1 MHECCPTAG
10 KKECKSSAADP
21 TSRPGSMEESV
32 YLALEKHLKNREQ
45 EKTRVRTYASLESK
59 SSCCLTI
66 KKRFLSAQN
75 HRTRQIALLAYWEQS
90 KEPQKRPQRSE
101 HQYMAAKYPRSS
113 CLVQTLLRQPVEPES
128 AQWGW
133 GLEKKRQTK
142 SNEDGPG
149 EN

>member
-75 HRTRQIALLAYWEQS
+75 HRTRQVALLAY
-90 KEPQKRPQRSE
+90 
-101 HQYMAAKYPRSS
+101 
-113 CLVQTLLRQPVEPES
+113 
-128 AQWGW
+128 
-133 GLEKKRQTK
+133 
-142 SNEDGPG
+142 
-149 EN
+149 